1 MLHSMRKFYILLQ
14 QKSAVS
20 TIGQICTTVCWGKIL
35 YQVSF
40 VQNIL
45 SAPHNWQNFALPG

>member
-1 MLHSMRKFYILLQ
+1 MRKFYILLQ

-20 TIGQICTTVCWGKIL
+20 TIGQICTTVCWRKIL